1 MVQFELCSKL
11 NDLAIMK
18 GGLVVLIIEDI
29 QNLGGFARLLC
40 VHLLFSLLF
49 DDLSIYSLFDT
60 LNK

>member
-29 QNLGGFARLLC
+29 RNLGGFARLLSVC
-40 VHLLFSLLF
+40 
-49 DDLSIYSLFDT
+49 IYFLVSFLMI
-60 LNK
+60 